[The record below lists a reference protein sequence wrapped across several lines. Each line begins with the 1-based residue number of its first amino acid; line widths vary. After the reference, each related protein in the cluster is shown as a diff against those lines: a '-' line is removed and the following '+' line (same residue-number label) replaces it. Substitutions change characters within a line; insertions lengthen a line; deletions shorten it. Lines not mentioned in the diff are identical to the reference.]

1 MATIDNCCPNCF
13 ANSFT
18 GLNCPQCGYTLSQ
31 GKKEHFVLPPGTL
44 LNQRYLL
51 GRVLGVGGFG
61 ITYLA
66 LDIEQNLKFAVKE
79 YFPNEIALR
88 DGSSVVPSGN
98 KIKHVFE
105 HGLSVFFDEAQIL
118 RQFADYP
125 NIVHVYNCFREN
137 NTAYFVMEFL
147 DGVNL
152 KRLAVS
158 TGKSI
163 NYSNAEEVF
172 FIVANSLKKVHEKG
186 LLHRDISPEN
196 IFITK
201 HGMVKLIDFGATRYY
216 IGGASRSLSVIL
228 KPGFAPPEQYS
239 SKGNQ
244 GPWTDIYALAAT
256 FYSLLS
262 GKIIPDALERLNG
275 QSVAKLSQIIPEVG
289 DAFSGA
295 IERALDLNYI
305 NRFQTIDDFI
315 SAIHKHE
322 KPSFPETKAAGKP
335 YIQFVSG
342 PLQDKKW
349 LIPSEID
356 ITIGRAASGNI
367 IIQDNSISREHC
379 ILRYSQDKQCF
390 YIRDV
395 SSNGTFCLSGQR
407 LEKDKIY
414 TFCLNGMFYV
424 STSKYTIKVGID

>member
-1 MATIDNCCPNCF
+1 MASIDNCCPNCF

-18 GLNCPQCGYTLSQ
+18 GLNCSRCGYTVSQ
-31 GKKEHFVLPPGTL
+31 GKKEHFVLPPGAL
-44 LNQRYLL
+44 LNQRYIL

-66 LDIEQNLKFAVKE
+66 LDIEQNQKYAIKE

-88 DGSSVVPSGN
+88 DGSSVAPSGN
-98 KIKHVFE
+98 KVVRVFE

-118 RQFADYP
+118 RQFAEDP

-137 NTAYFVMEFL
+137 NTAYFVMEYL

-152 KRLAVS
+152 KRL
-158 TGKSI
+158 TSI
-163 NYSNAEEVF
+163 SYSNAEEVF
-172 FIVANSLKKVHEKG
+172 FIVADSLQKVHEKG

-201 HGMVKLIDFGATRYY
+201 QGMVKLIDFGATRYY

-262 GKIIPDALERLNG
+262 GKVIPDALERLNG
-275 QSVAKLSQIIPEVG
+275 QAVARLSQIVPEVS
-289 DAFSGA
+289 DSFAAA
-295 IERALDLNYI
+295 IEHALNLNYKE
-305 NRFQTIDDFI
+305 RFQTIDDFI
-315 SAIHKHE
+315 SAIDKHE
-322 KPSFPETKAAGKP
+322 KPPVPETKAAGKP
-335 YIQFVSG
+335 YIQFISG
-342 PLQDKKW
+342 PLQGRKW
-349 LIPSEID
+349 LIPSDLD
-356 ITIGRAASGNI
+356 IIIGRATSGNI
-367 IIQDNSISREHC
+367 VIPDNSISREHC

-395 SSNGTFCLSGQR
+395 SSNGTYCLSGKR
-407 LEKDKIY
+407 LDKDTIY
-414 TFCLNGMFYV
+414 TFRLNDMFYMA
-424 STSKYTIKVGID
+424 TSKYTLKVGID